1 MTTGR
6 KGVLMKYLERRSRLT
21 VGALVGL
28 ALATAAIGAY
38 AVASA
43 DSGAQPS
50 PIESL
55 RAGPGGPGVFAHAS
69 DLNPAVAAPVFALR
83 DGREV
88 SVVANASAKCLISK
102 AGARIAGE
110 TCDTVAAIDEGK
122 AISVSDECS
131 VSGHQLMEVNGLAP
145 EGVTSVRLVS
155 SDGSYQVTTVVDGA
169 FEFDGTN
176 PAEGAP
182 YPTGIAWIA
191 SDGASAGT
199 AQWPVEGDQFCIPT

>member
-1 MTTGR
+1 MTQLT
-6 KGVLMKYLERRSRLT
+6 RRSRLT
-21 VGALVGL
+21 AGALVGL
-28 ALATAAIGAY
+28 VLAIGAIGAY

-55 RAGPGGPGVFAHAS
+55 RAGPGGPGVFARAIG
-69 DLNPAVAAPVFALR
+69 LNPAVAAPVFELR

-88 SVVANASAKCLISK
+88 SVVANASDKCLISK

-122 AISVSDECS
+122 AISVTDECS
-131 VSGHQLMEVNGLAP
+131 ASGHQLMEVTGFAP
-145 EGVTSVRLVS
+145 EGVMSVRLVS
-155 SDGSYQVTTVVDGA
+155 SDGSYETTSVVDGA
-169 FEFDGTN
+169 FKFDGTN

-182 YPTGIAWIA
+182 YPTGVAWIA
-191 SDGASAGT
+191 SGGANVGT